1 MSSGPSFGERAEYGE
16 SDVCYRH
23 PGRQS
28 FTLCQR
34 CGRTICAECQI
45 ESPVGVLCRDC
56 VKQTSGGPK
65 GVARVGRSAR
75 VAGRRFAAL
84 DYPVTMSI
92 IAINVVVFALQLLSN
107 YFGSNGVTGALWYVP
122 TYSLADGVHQ
132 VAPGTLPGYPE
143 GALLSA
149 EFQPWRMLTV
159 MFTHSVGFLPH
170 ILFNMLALYMFGRNL
185 EQIIGKWRF
194 LALYVFAGIGGSLG
208 VMLWGYADTS
218 TIFTPTVGASG
229 AIFGVMAATVVAF
242 PVDERERHVTHRAA
256 RHQLWYRIHAGGQH
270 LLAGAPRGHDCGRA
284 HHVDRRADPRSAT
297 QDAADRFD
305 VRRRGSA
312 HCTVLRIPRGVA
324 AVTRAGT
331 AKRRHNAG

>member
-1 MSSGPSFGERAEYGE
+1 
-16 SDVCYRH
+16 
-23 PGRQS
+23 
-28 FTLCQR
+28 
-34 CGRTICAECQI
+34 
-45 ESPVGVLCRDC
+45 
-56 VKQTSGGPK
+56 PK

-92 IAINVVVFALQLLSN
+92 IAINVVVFVFQLLSN

-122 TYSLADGVHQ
+122 TYSLAEGVHQ
-132 VAPGTLPGYPE
+132 VAPGALPGYPE

-194 LALYVFAGIGGSLG
+194 LVLYVFAGIGGSLG

-218 TIFTPTVGASG
+218 AIFTPTVGASG

-242 PVDERERHVTHRAA
+242 RSMNANVTS
-256 RHQLWYRIHAGGQH
+256 LLV
-270 LLAGAPRGHDCGRA
+270 LLAINFGIGFMPGANISWQAHLGGMVVGALTMWIVVRTRGPRLKTRQIIWLA
-284 HHVDRRADPRSAT
+284 
-297 QDAADRFD
+297 
-305 VRRRGSA
+305 
-312 HCTVLRIPRGVA
+312 IVA
-324 AVTRAGT
+324 AALVALSC
-331 AKRRHNAG
+331 AYLVLSPL

>member
-185 EQIIGKWRF
+185 EHIIGKWRF

-242 PVDERERHVTHRAA
+242 RSMNANVTSLIVLLGINFGIGFMPGANISWQAH
-256 RHQLWYRIHAGGQH
+256 LGGMIV
-270 LLAGAPRGHDCGRA
+270 GALTMWIVVQTRGPRLKTRQI
-284 HHVDRRADPRSAT
+284 VWMS
-297 QDAADRFD
+297 
-305 VRRRGSA
+305 V
-312 HCTVLRIPRGVA
+312 VA
-324 AVTRAGT
+324 AVLIALSC
-331 AKRRHNAG
+331 AYLVVSPL